1 MPTNQSFVDYIID
14 QIHNAGIITAKKMFG
29 EYALYSDKKVIAFIC
44 DDQLLIKPTEKGRKY
59 IGDVKEAHAYPGSK
73 MYFLVNDKI
82 DDTNW
87 LSELVRVTA
96 SDLPEP
102 KPKIKKTKVLNKK

>member
-1 MPTNQSFVDYIID
+1 MATSQSFVDFVID
-14 QIHNAGIITAKKMFG
+14 QITDAGVITAKKMFG

-44 DDQLLIKPTEKGRKY
+44 DNQLLIKPTEQGREY
-59 IGDVKEAHAYPGSK
+59 IGDVSEAQAYPGSK

-82 DDTNW
+82 DDTRW

-96 SDLPEP
+96 AALPEP
-102 KPKIKKTKVLNKK
+102 KPKVKKKKVLK